1 MKGGILMNSIIDDL
15 YYGKIRPWEKTM
27 SVEGEYR
34 KSVADLTSAERKL
47 LSLLD
52 GELKDLLEKLIKAQS
67 DIVESYCREYY
78 TEGLKFGIRLMAA
91 VYEDE
96 SENFKSDVE

>member
-1 MKGGILMNSIIDDL
+1 MNSIIDDL

>member
-1 MKGGILMNSIIDDL
+1 
-15 YYGKIRPWEKTM
+15 M
-27 SVEGEYR
+27 SAEGEYR

-52 GELKDLLEKLIKAQS
+52 GELKGLLEKIIKSQS

-78 TEGLKFGIRLMAA
+78 TEGLKFGIRLMAT

-96 SENFKSDVE
+96 SENFKSNVE